1 MASGKKKRKAANL
14 TRKGRLPQGVPFRHR
29 DGDRRHRA
37 AMAAAVK
44 ALKQRQA
51 LEQQL
56 GGAVPPEP
64 QEEE

>member
-1 MASGKKKRKAANL
+1 
-14 TRKGRLPQGVPFRHR
+14 LPRGVPFRHS
-29 DGDRRHRA
+29 DGDRRRRA
-37 AMAAAVK
+37 ELTAALK
-44 ALKQRQA
+44 ALKQRRA